1 MERFLDIQRFLIENR
16 TILVVTG
23 PTASGK
29 TKISLELSA
38 DLNIEIISADSRQI
52 YKYINIGTAK
62 PSKEELSAVPHHFID
77 YLELNEYYSAGMFEK
92 DSEKIIDE
100 IFGKEDTCCSGGTG
114 LYVKALCSGFFDDSA
129 NEKDLQIRDEL
140 QYILE
145 KEGKNILYDKL
156 MEIDPESA
164 NKYSDRN
171 PRRVMRALEYYYS
184 KGIKF
189 SDAHKQQ
196 KNEKNFKAIIFYI
209 NKKREKL
216 YDLINERALKM
227 WTDGLVDE
235 TRHILDMGFSESL
248 NSLQTVGYKETLSYI
263 KGNTTKEEAIYLI
276 QRNTRHYAKRQMT
289 WFRSM
294 KDIVWIETKDD
305 IIKYLKEIV
314 SRETLE
320 DER

>member
-1 MERFLDIQRFLIENR
+1 MERFLDIQRYLIDNR

-38 DLNIEIISADSRQI
+38 DLDIEIISADSRQI
-52 YKYINIGTAK
+52 YKNINIGTAK

-92 DSEKIIDE
+92 DSEKVVDE
-100 IFGKEDTCCSGGTG
+100 IFGRGKIPVVTGGTG
-114 LYVKALCSGFFDDSA
+114 LYIKALCSGFFDDSE

-145 KEGKNILYDKL
+145 KEGKGILYDKL

-164 NKYSDRN
+164 RKYSDRN

-196 KNEKNFKAIIFYI
+196 KNNKNFKVVYFYV
-209 NKKREKL
+209 NRKREEI
-216 YDLINERALKM
+216 YDLINERVLKM
-227 WTDGLVDE
+227 WADGLEDE
-235 TRHILDMGFSESL
+235 TRHILDMGFSETL

-263 KGNTTKEEAIYLI
+263 KGNITKEEAIYLI

-294 KDIVWIETKDD
+294 KDIIWIQTKDD
-305 IIKYLKEIV
+305 IIKHFEQIV
-314 SRETLE
+314 SRET
-320 DER
+320 

>member
-1 MERFLDIQRFLIENR
+1 MERFLDIQRYLIDNR

-29 TKISLELSA
+29 TRISLELSA
-38 DLNIEIISADSRQI
+38 DLDIEIISADSRQI
-52 YKYINIGTAK
+52 YKNINIGTAK
-62 PSKEELSAVPHHFID
+62 PSKEELSAVLHHFID

-92 DSEKIIDE
+92 DSEKVVDE
-100 IFGKEDTCCSGGTG
+100 IFGRGKIPVVTGGTG
-114 LYVKALCSGFFDDSA
+114 LYIKALCSGFFDDSE

-145 KEGKNILYDKL
+145 KEGKGILYDKL

-164 NKYSDRN
+164 GKYSDRN

-196 KNEKNFKAIIFYI
+196 KNNKNFKVVYFYV
-209 NKKREKL
+209 NRKREEI
-216 YDLINERALKM
+216 YDLINERVLKM
-227 WTDGLVDE
+227 WADGLEDE
-235 TRHILDMGFSESL
+235 TRHILDMGFSETL

-263 KGNTTKEEAIYLI
+263 KGNITKEEAIYLI

-294 KDIVWIETKDD
+294 KDIIWIQTKDD
-305 IIKYLKEIV
+305 IIKHFEQIV
-314 SRETLE
+314 SRET
-320 DER
+320 

>member
-1 MERFLDIQRFLIENR
+1 MERFLDIQRYLIDNR

-38 DLNIEIISADSRQI
+38 DLDIEIISADSRQI

-62 PSKEELSAVPHHFID
+62 PSKEELSAVLHHFID

-92 DSEKIIDE
+92 DSEKVVDE
-100 IFGKEDTCCSGGTG
+100 IFGRGKIPVVTGGTG
-114 LYVKALCSGFFDDSA
+114 LYIKALCSGFFDDSE

-145 KEGKNILYDKL
+145 KEGKGILYDKL

-164 NKYSDRN
+164 RKYSDRN

-196 KNEKNFKAIIFYI
+196 KNNKNFKVVYFYV
-209 NKKREKL
+209 NRKREEI
-216 YDLINERALKM
+216 YDLINERVLKM
-227 WTDGLVDE
+227 WADGLEDE
-235 TRHILDMGFSESL
+235 TRHILDMGFSETL

-263 KGNTTKEEAIYLI
+263 KGNITKEEAIYLI

-294 KDIVWIETKDD
+294 KDIIWIQTKDD
-305 IIKYLKEIV
+305 IIKHFEQIV
-314 SRETLE
+314 SRET
-320 DER
+320 

>member
-1 MERFLDIQRFLIENR
+1 MERFLDIQRYLIDNR

-38 DLNIEIISADSRQI
+38 DLDIEIISADSRQI
-52 YKYINIGTAK
+52 YKNINIGTAK
-62 PSKEELSAVPHHFID
+62 PSKEELSAVLHHFID
-77 YLELNEYYSAGMFEK
+77 YLELNEYYSSGMFEK
-92 DSEKIIDE
+92 DSEKVVDE
-100 IFGKEDTCCSGGTG
+100 IFGRGKIPVVTGGTG
-114 LYVKALCSGFFDDSA
+114 LYIKALCSGFFDDSE

-145 KEGKNILYDKL
+145 KEGKGILYDKL

-164 NKYSDRN
+164 RKYSDRN

-196 KNEKNFKAIIFYI
+196 KNNKNFKVVYFYV
-209 NKKREKL
+209 NRKREEI
-216 YDLINERALKM
+216 YDLINERVLKM
-227 WTDGLVDE
+227 WADGLEDE
-235 TRHILDMGFSESL
+235 TRHILDMGFSETL

-263 KGNTTKEEAIYLI
+263 KGNITKEEAIYLI

-294 KDIVWIETKDD
+294 KDIIWIQTKDD
-305 IIKYLKEIV
+305 IIKHFEQIV
-314 SRETLE
+314 SRET
-320 DER
+320 

>member
-1 MERFLDIQRFLIENR
+1 MERFLDIQRYLIDNR

-38 DLNIEIISADSRQI
+38 DLDIEIISADSRQI

-77 YLELNEYYSAGMFEK
+77 YLELNEYYSSGMFEK
-92 DSEKIIDE
+92 DSEKVVDE
-100 IFGKEDTCCSGGTG
+100 IFGRGKIPVVTGGTG
-114 LYVKALCSGFFDDSA
+114 LYIKALCSGFFDDSE

-145 KEGKNILYDKL
+145 KEGKGILYDKL

-164 NKYSDRN
+164 RKYSDRN

-196 KNEKNFKAIIFYI
+196 KNNKNFKVVYFYV
-209 NKKREKL
+209 NRKREEI
-216 YDLINERALKM
+216 YDLINERVLKM
-227 WTDGLVDE
+227 WADGLEDE
-235 TRHILDMGFSESL
+235 TRHILDMGFSETL

-263 KGNTTKEEAIYLI
+263 KGNITKEEAIYLI

-294 KDIVWIETKDD
+294 KDIIWIQTKDD
-305 IIKYLKEIV
+305 IIKHFEQIV
-314 SRETLE
+314 SRET
-320 DER
+320 